1 MNPRVAYNQ
10 KKIMSKH
17 FRLMPSARAHESYKV
32 WPTLF
37 GSFKGFV
44 MSWVGVRVPAGL
56 MLAGISTG
64 LRLMAL
70 DVPGITEPSSDAT
83 LTSPVAGVISKIF
96 FREGDSVA
104 KGDVVVQLDN
114 RLEELEVQRRTIA
127 VENASAVL
135 RRTEQLAATSKAVAA
150 EELDKQRAEQR
161 IAQAELDFAREQL
174 HRRQIAA
181 PFAGIIAD
189 LFGLDP
195 GEGCQPQTPV
205 VRLVDTHRC
214 LFVADVEGRVAQ
226 KLKVGQK
233 FSLSLETAS
242 GIQSVEAEL
251 QFVSPVAHPG
261 SGLVKVKAVFDN
273 GQTRVAAGA
282 TATARLPE

>member
-1 MNPRVAYNQ
+1 MHLNTPFHWVREALEIERRPCRFPRTGG
-10 KKIMSKH
+10 
-17 FRLMPSARAHESYKV
+17 RSACLSLVLAFSA
-32 WPTLF
+32 
-37 GSFKGFV
+37 
-44 MSWVGVRVPAGL
+44 GVRLVA
-56 MLAGISTG
+56 AE
-64 LRLMAL
+64 
-70 DVPGITEPSSDAT
+70 VPGITEPSSDAT
-83 LTSPVAGVISKIF
+83 LTTPVAGVISKIL

-104 KGDVVVQLDN
+104 MGAVVVQLDN

-127 VENASAVL
+127 LENATAVL

-161 IAQAELDFAREQL
+161 IAQAELEFAREQL
-174 HRRQIAA
+174 RRRQITA

-195 GEGCQPQTPV
+195 GEGCQPQTPM
-205 VRLVDTHRC
+205 VRLVDTRRC
-214 LFVADVEGRVAQ
+214 LFVADVDGRVAQ

-242 GIQSVEAEL
+242 GTQSVEAEL

-282 TATARLPE
+282 TAIARMPE